1 VTSATTYA
9 QVALPLAVAEP
20 YTYAV
25 PDALADRVVAGARVV
40 VPLRQREEVG
50 IVVAVGVPAPEQ
62 AAREILSVPDALPA
76 ITGPLLETVRWLAG
90 YYGTPLGLALKAA
103 LPGALWGSSAVV
115 VEIVPGA
122 PRGGGTAGQLLEYI
136 DRRGG
141 EAEIGALVRHFK
153 KPVWDVVNRLV
164 RVGTVTLRV
173 ESPDTRAEELTERI
187 LVLTEAGMP
196 LLERERRFARAK
208 EQRRLYETLEELG
221 GRASVTHLTH
231 QLDFG
236 ASVLK
241 GMLDKGLVTVEEEEK
256 LRDPFGGDLPVA
268 PPTDLTPDQ
277 RAALAQ
283 LALLPPGR
291 PALLHGVTGSGKTL
305 VYLEA
310 VRATLAEG
318 KGAIILVPEIG
329 LTPQTVQRV
338 RGAFGDQVA
347 VLHSGLSDGERAD
360 QWRLLRRGDR
370 RVVVG
375 ARSAIFAPIERVGI
389 IVVDEEHEGSYKNG
403 EAPRYHAREVAAVR
417 ARLEG
422 AKLILGSATP
432 SPETWVRTGASRDP
446 SPRSGQAQPQASAT
460 LVISLP
466 ERVGS
471 RPLPPVEIIDM
482 RKAARVPNTGAVPW
496 SVALDDGIVKV
507 LARGEQALL
516 LLNRRGFAAFLQCEE
531 CGAVEDCPNCSI
543 ALTVHQTPPRLTCH
557 YCAYTKPVSTAC
569 TECGHVVVQMR
580 GIGTQQLERLLAER
594 FPKARLAR
602 MDLDTT
608 STKWSHHRILGAVER
623 GEVDILLGTQMIAK
637 GLDFPNVTLVG
648 VVDADTGLH
657 LPDFRAAERTFQL
670 LAQVA
675 GRAGR
680 GPKGGRVL
688 IQTRDPAHHAVQH
701 ASRHDVL
708 GFLKEELALREA
720 PTYPPHLALA
730 NLLVTGEDEDRVSGA
745 AAKLADWC
753 HALVERT
760 GLSLAI
766 LGPAPAALARIKE
779 RWRWHVVVRG
789 SSEEIGRFV
798 RYAAPRVGKGEREVR
813 VVIDRDPVSLL

>member
-1 VTSATTYA
+1 VTSAASFA

-20 YTYAV
+20 YTYLI
-25 PDALADRVVAGARVV
+25 PDALADRVRPGARVV

-50 IVVAVGVPAPEQ
+50 IVVAVDAAAPAQ
-62 AAREILSVPDALPA
+62 TAREILAVPDLTPALSA
-76 ITGPLLETVRWLAG
+76 PLLETITWMAG

-103 LPGALWGSSAVV
+103 IPGALWGSSTVV
-115 VEIVPGA
+115 AEVVAGA
-122 PRGGGTAGQLLEYI
+122 PHAGGTAGEVLAYL
-136 DRRGG
+136 DRKGG
-141 EAEIGALVRHFK
+141 SATVDALARHFK
-153 KPVWDVVNRLV
+153 RSVWDVVNRLA
-164 RVGTVTLRV
+164 RVGTLSLRV
-173 ESPDTRAEELTERI
+173 ESPDTSAEELTERI
-187 LVLTEAGMP
+187 MVLKEAGMP
-196 LLERERRFARAK
+196 LLERDRIFARAK

-221 GRASVTHLTH
+221 GRAAIPHLST
-231 QLDFG
+231 QLGFS

-241 GMLDKGLVTVEEEEK
+241 GLLDKELVDVEVEEK

-268 PPTDLTPDQ
+268 PPSELTSDQ
-277 RAALAQ
+277 RGALDR
-283 LALLPPGR
+283 LALLPSGR

-310 VRATLAEG
+310 VRRVLTEG

-329 LTPQTVQRV
+329 LTPQTVRRV

-375 ARSAIFAPIERVGI
+375 ARSAIFAPIEGVGM

-403 EAPRYHAREVAAVR
+403 ESPRYHAREVAEVR

-422 AKLILGSATP
+422 AQLILGSATP
-432 SPETWVRTGASRDP
+432 SIESWARAGAKGAR
-446 SPRSGQAQPQASAT
+446 G
-460 LVISLP
+460 VEVVSLP
-466 ERVGS
+466 DRVGG
-471 RPLPPVEIIDM
+471 RPLPPVEVIDL
-482 RKAARVPNTGAVPW
+482 RKVAKVQGTGAVPW
-496 SVALDDGIVKV
+496 SQRLDEGIATT
-507 LARGEQALL
+507 LARGEQGLL
-516 LLNRRGFAAFLQCEE
+516 LLNRRGFAAFVQCEG
-531 CGAVEDCPNCSI
+531 CGAVEECPNCSI

-557 YCAYTKPVSTAC
+557 YCAHVAPLSTGCRAC
-569 TECGHVVVQMR
+569 GNAVVQMR
-580 GIGTQQLERLLAER
+580 GIGTQQVERLLAER

-623 GEVDILLGTQMIAK
+623 GEVDLLLGTQMIAK

-648 VVDADTGLH
+648 VIDADTGLH

-688 IQTRDPAHHAVQH
+688 IQTRNPEHHAIVH
-701 ASRHDVL
+701 ASRHDVV
-708 GFLKEELALREA
+708 GFLASELAVRQE
-720 PTYPPHLALA
+720 PPYPPHRSLA
-730 NLLVTGEDEDRVSGA
+730 NLLVTGLDEVEVGRTA
-745 AAKLADWC
+745 AEVADWC
-753 HALVERT
+753 VALAERT
-760 GLSLAI
+760 GLALSV

-789 SSEEIGRFV
+789 GSEEIGRFV
-798 RYAAPRVGKGEREVR
+798 RYAGPRLGKGKREVR
-813 VVIDRDPVSLL
+813 VAIDRDPVSLL